1 MRLFY
6 PGQAALPL
14 MLVLF
19 AVLSLIARFGV
30 LPVAGYWN
38 LWPIGLIATGLEE
51 LYLWAASGDNR

>member
-6 PGQAALPL
+6 PGQAVLPPFL
-14 MLVLF
+14 ILF
-19 AVLSLIARFGV
+19 LSV

-51 LYLWAASGDNR
+51 LYLWATSGDDQ